1 MARGG
6 NRRMSYM
13 GLDIG
18 QTGCKAVVFDDNG
31 RQAAFSYREYDTL
44 VPAEGRAEL
53 DTAVVRDSCF
63 AVMREANGSCIFDP
77 VRGLGITSQGE
88 AFTPVDRSGNYL
100 ANAMITFDTR
110 AKEIA
115 GTWSERFGK
124 KRLYEMT
131 GHTAHPMFSLFKLL
145 WLKEH
150 RRDIFD
156 RAWKFFCFEDLM
168 QHALGLEPCIS
179 WPLAGR
185 TMLFNPFFHRWE
197 TRILDEAEVTESQL
211 ARPVA
216 PGTVCGTIDKKIGQ
230 TLGFHKEVTVAA
242 AGHDQP
248 AGALG
253 AGAVKPGSAMYA
265 IGTSECIS
273 PSFAAP
279 VTGDELF
286 RNNLPTYDHAI
297 KGRYTTTAFSL
308 TGGNILRWFKDQWG
322 TPETE
327 RAAREGK
334 DPYEL
339 LLDGIEDAPSG
350 LLCLPYFTPTGT
362 PYYDAEI
369 SGAVLG
375 LRLTTKRSEVLRA
388 LLEGVSFEM
397 RLNLSIL
404 ESAGVTISELLAI
417 GGGAKSGR
425 WLQLKSDVIGT
436 PITTVE
442 VTEAAALGGAMLAC
456 HAVTKEPV
464 DSLVSRWVKTGPTVH
479 PDPENARVYT
489 ERFSR
494 YRELYPALKKLRF

>member
-1 MARGG
+1 
-6 NRRMSYM
+6 MSYM

-31 RQAAFSYREYDTL
+31 RQAASAYREYKTL
-44 VPAEGRAEL
+44 VPAGGQAEL
-53 DTAVVRDSCF
+53 DTALVRDSCF
-63 AVMREANGSCIFDP
+63 FVVREANGKCTSDP
-77 VRGLGITSQGE
+77 VRGIGITSQGE
-88 AFTPVDRSGNYL
+88 AFTPVDGSGNYL

-110 AKEIA
+110 ATEIA

-150 RRDIFD
+150 RRDVFD
-156 RAWKFFCFEDLM
+156 HTWKFLCFEDLM
-168 QHALGLEPCIS
+168 QHAFGLEPCIS

-185 TMLFNPFFHRWE
+185 TMLFNPFLHRWE
-197 TRILDEAEVTESQL
+197 TKILDEAGVTESQF

-216 PGTVCGTIDKKIGQ
+216 PGTVCGMIEKKRGQ
-230 TLGFHKEVTVAA
+230 ALGFQQEVTVAA

-253 AGAVKPGSAMYA
+253 AGAVSPGSAMYA

-273 PSFAAP
+273 PSFATP
-279 VTGDELF
+279 VTSDELF
-286 RNNLPTYDHAI
+286 RNNLPTYDHAM

-308 TGGNILRWFKDQWG
+308 TGGNILRWFRDQWG
-322 TPETE
+322 ALETE
-327 RAAREGK
+327 CAAREGK

-339 LLDGIEDAPSG
+339 LLAQIGDTPSG

-362 PYYDAEI
+362 PYYDAEV
-369 SGAVLG
+369 SGAILG

-404 ESAGVTISELLAI
+404 ENAGVAISELRAI

-442 VTEAAALGGAMLAC
+442 ITEAASLGGAMLAC
-456 HAVTKEPV
+456 SAVTGEPV
-464 DSLVSRWVKTGPTVH
+464 DSLVSRWVKTGPTVY
-479 PDPENARVYT
+479 PDQKRAGFYT
-489 ERFSR
+489 ELFSR
-494 YRELYPALKKLRF
+494 YKKLYPALRSLKF